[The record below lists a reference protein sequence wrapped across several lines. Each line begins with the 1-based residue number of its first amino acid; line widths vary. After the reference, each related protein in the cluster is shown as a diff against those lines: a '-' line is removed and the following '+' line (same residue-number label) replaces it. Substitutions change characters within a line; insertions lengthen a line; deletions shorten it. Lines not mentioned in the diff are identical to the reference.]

1 MNIFTAVKYCCI
13 LHGRVF
19 VMYDDVPTLY
29 LYSSEHFTTTV
40 SSFADVNFN
49 ITTTVSSF
57 ANVNL
62 NITTTVSSFADVN
75 FNITTTVSSFADV
88 NFNIT
93 LTVSSFANVNL
104 NITTTVFSFA
114 DVNFNTQNECLIEKL
129 LKQGYRYHKLRK
141 AFFFKFYCR

>member
-40 SSFADVNFN
+40 SSF
-49 ITTTVSSF
+49 T
-57 ANVNL
+57 
-62 NITTTVSSFADVN
+62 DVN

-88 NFNIT
+88 NFN
-93 LTVSSFANVNL
+93 
-104 NITTTVFSFA
+104 
-114 DVNFNTQNECLIEKL
+114 TQNEFLIVKR

-141 AFFFKFYCR
+141 AFFFFKFYCR